1 MFDAACF
8 LCYNIFMKKYQNR
21 KRKKSK
27 TKDKYIIRF
36 LLVFWEVLLAGLLFG
51 TIGIYL
57 IGKLPMGLHES
68 SRTELSDRTA
78 PEWEPIVKGEETTGQ
93 NPADES
99 ESAESVDEQEAAPDD
114 EERLPEENVI
124 QKETRIP
131 GEVTLL
137 FAGDTLFDDSYSPM
151 VSLKQR
157 PGGVQD
163 CFSKELLAEMTTAD
177 IFMLNNEFT
186 FTSRGEPLPDKS
198 YTFRA
203 NPEIVK
209 YLFDMGADIVSL
221 ANNHTFDWGE
231 ISLLDTLNTLDAAGM
246 PRVGAGRNLKE
257 ASAPVYFDAGGLRIG
272 FLAATQIERMSNP
285 PTRGAA
291 EETPG
296 VFRCLDPTALY
307 DAVREAKKNCDYLI
321 VFVHWGTEKT
331 DQPDWAQLEQG
342 PGLAEAG
349 ADLIIGAHPH
359 VLQGLESA
367 NGVPV
372 VYSLGNFWFNS
383 YTQDTCVVKVTLGA
397 DGLKS
402 FQFLPALQKGCIT
415 ALTEGEEKQRV
426 LQYIQSLSPNVV
438 IDKEGYVTFM

>member
-1 MFDAACF
+1 
-8 LCYNIFMKKYQNR
+8 MKKYQNR
-21 KRKKSK
+21 KQQKSK
-27 TKDKYIIRF
+27 TKSKYAIRF

-51 TIGIYL
+51 GIGIYL
-57 IGKLPMGLHES
+57 LGKLPMSPNESGHEEHS
-68 SRTELSDRTA
+68 GRTVL
-78 PEWEPIVKGEETTGQ
+78 EWEPIAASEENTGV
-93 NPADES
+93 NPAEED
-99 ESAESVDEQEAAPDD
+99 SAGGSGLEDTAASQADALSD
-114 EERLPEENVI
+114 EERIPEENVI
-124 QKETRIP
+124 QKETRVP

-163 CFSKELLAEMTTAD
+163 CFSKELLAEMNEAD

-203 NPEIVK
+203 DPENVK

-231 ISLLDTLNTLDAAGM
+231 ISLLDTLDTLDAAGM
-246 PRVGAGRNLKE
+246 PRVGAGRSLKE
-257 ASAPVYFDAGGLRIG
+257 ASAPVYFDAGGMRIG

-285 PTRGAA
+285 PTRGAT
-291 EETPG
+291 EENPG

-307 DAVREAKKNCDYLI
+307 EAVREAKKNCDYLV

-331 DQPDWAQLEQG
+331 EQPDWAQLEQG

-359 VLQGLESA
+359 VLQGLESV

-383 YTQDTCVVKVTLGA
+383 YTQDTCVVKVTLNS

-402 FQFLPALQKGCIT
+402 FQFLPALQKGCVT

-426 LQYIQSLSPNVV
+426 LRYVQSLSPNVV
-438 IDKEGYVTFM
+438 IDKDGYVTFM